1 MHLRYILLNVPV
13 CQLLDNPLFLSLL
26 VFRCPLEFLSLHNP
40 VGKVKPMKSL
50 KISADVFIHRIHIRL
65 EDQVA
70 DVSVRADKGIVTDLQ
85 TDSPKK
91 TKIRKFLIG
100 TLLSEWT

>member
-1 MHLRYILLNVPV
+1 
-13 CQLLDNPLFLSLL
+13 
-26 VFRCPLEFLSLHNP
+26 
-40 VGKVKPMKSL
+40 MKSL
-50 KISADVFIHRIHIRL
+50 KISADVFIHHIYIRL
-65 EDQVA
+65 KDQVA

-100 TLLSEWT
+100 TPLSDWT